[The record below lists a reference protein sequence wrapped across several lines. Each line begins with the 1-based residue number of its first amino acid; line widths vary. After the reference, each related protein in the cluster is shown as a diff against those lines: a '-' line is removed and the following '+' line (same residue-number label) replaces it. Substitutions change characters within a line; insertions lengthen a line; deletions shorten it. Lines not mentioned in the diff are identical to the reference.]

1 MNAAE
6 LLAEVLTFQP
16 LASSAGIFVRLGD
29 SSTAR
34 NGGVTLL
41 PDADQM
47 ADVFAR
53 IESLLDEYAA
63 A

>member
-1 MNAAE
+1 
-6 LLAEVLTFQP
+6 
-16 LASSAGIFVRLGD
+16 
-29 SSTAR
+29 
-34 NGGVTLL
+34 VTLL

-63 A
+63 EG